1 MITFGQ
7 AEMRDEAPRQAH
19 NNSPC
24 IIGLFATPHLDCTS
38 CCFPLRAL
46 LASGQHSYCSVG
58 FVVGSGLDH
67 ANLPTT
73 TCCIGSRV
81 WLSSAKCTYPSC
93 LQIKRQFS
101 HFFWHPL
108 HFLVMLRVRIILVLH
123 PGRCTRASIAQRPD
137 APNKCESCDT
147 NGCDGGH
154 FRATMKPNWTPA
166 QR

>member
-1 MITFGQ
+1 
-7 AEMRDEAPRQAH
+7 MRDEAPRQAH

-46 LASGQHSYCSVG
+46 LASGQHSYCSVD

-123 PGRCTRASIAQRPD
+123 PGRCTELLLLNGLTRPTS
-137 APNKCESCDT
+137 AN
-147 NGCDGGH
+147 
-154 FRATMKPNWTPA
+154 PA
-166 QR
+166 IQMGVTAAISEQQ